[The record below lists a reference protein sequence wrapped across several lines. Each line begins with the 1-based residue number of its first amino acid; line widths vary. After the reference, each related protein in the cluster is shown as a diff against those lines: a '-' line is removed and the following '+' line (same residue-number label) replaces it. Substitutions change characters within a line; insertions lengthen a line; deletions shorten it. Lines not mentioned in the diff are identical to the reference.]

1 MDEALALWRPVE
13 GQKLAIDVSSTP
25 FEVRRDM
32 GQ

>member
-1 MDEALALWRPVE
+1 MDEALALLSK
-13 GQKLAIDVSSTP
+13 GSKLAIDVSSTP